1 MPRAVGPAGAI
12 GRQVG
17 EAAAI
22 ELLETMSFSGFA
34 PNAGDD
40 KLHAMINPAA
50 KVRSGSGDTMRA
62 VVQRVSR
69 ARVTVKEWT
78 SGEIGLGLLVL
89 VGVGQGDTDADAI
102 YLAEKVA
109 GLRVFEDDEGK
120 MNRSVQDVGG
130 SVLAVSQFTLYG
142 DVRRGKRPSFDAAA
156 PPDEARRL
164 YEFFVQRI
172 QAAGLR
178 CETGRFQEMMQ
189 VELVNEGPVT
199 ILLDS
204 SKAF

>member
-1 MPRAVGPAGAI
+1 
-12 GRQVG
+12 
-17 EAAAI
+17 
-22 ELLETMSFSGFA
+22 
-34 PNAGDD
+34 
-40 KLHAMINPAA
+40 
-50 KVRSGSGDTMRA
+50 MRA

-89 VGVGQGDTDADAI
+89 VGVGQDDTEADAT

-156 PPDEARRL
+156 RPDEARRL